1 MLFLYLFAST
11 LVNGLI
17 TNFRTN
23 FFTLLFVLLLS
34 LERVAGSGTF
44 STNTSDYVWHDQ
56 VCFASETKCPIS
68 YLNLHNL
75 SAATA
80 YRMSL
85 LCSSSSTSRQDVCQ
99 NPKSFERWYTY
110 TQKRLRWGVKI
121 QDPQYEW
128 KIRQNRW
135 IKRWDAHLFYPLI
148 EKLLNASSQSKR
160 ILLFVQVGANVGA
173 TINDPIYP
181 MLLLHPYA
189 RGVLMEPASAQY
201 QALQYNYRAAFL
213 QNRVS
218 LENIAICS
226 VAGIKEIVIATPPQ
240 QDNDSSDENVL
251 HEAPSPM
258 YDFLYRS
265 YKAQM
270 GRVDEGIIEGIDKDG
285 DKGATDTNTNAA
297 TVAAAATTIE
307 QQLSNTYDFGK
318 DSLTMREN
326 ITCVSDLA
334 PYVTPFYENIQHQN
348 ELPLA
353 WVLVVDAEGSD
364 LLVVKKALSFGKRYG
379 KVQSLNEGKGDEKGD
394 EKGETEGEES
404 TLNTVVP
411 LPTIILFESAHSGA
425 SNDFSKLMSLL
436 DDRGY
441 ICELE
446 TMMDIV
452 CVRDMQQLEDAPA
465 CCLLTTHCSQQCD
478 GVRRELETV
487 ETVKDMDINVDGGD
501 TSVIDEDRADLLLD
515 IAVDGRTHNL
525 ILRLNMHPSNTAVE
539 ACISLKIQPWTEC
552 SERLTP
558 MILKYWKKNY
568 LL

>member
-1 MLFLYLFAST
+1 M
-11 LVNGLI
+11 
-17 TNFRTN
+17 
-23 FFTLLFVLLLS
+23 
-34 LERVAGSGTF
+34 
-44 STNTSDYVWHDQ
+44 
-56 VCFASETKCPIS
+56 
-68 YLNLHNL
+68 

-80 YRMSL
+80 YRMSI
-85 LCSSSSTSRQDVCQ
+85 LCSNSSTSKQEVCQ
-99 NPKSFERWYTY
+99 NPKKFEHWYTY
-110 TQKRLRWGVKI
+110 TQTRLRWGFKI

-128 KIRQNRW
+128 KIRQNNW
-135 IKRWDAHLFYPLI
+135 IENPTRSNTSFYPLI
-148 EKLLNASSQSKR
+148 EKLLNASTQSKR

-173 TINDPIYP
+173 TVNDPIYP

-201 QALQYNYRAAFL
+201 QALQYNYRAAVL
-213 QNRVS
+213 QKRVS

-240 QDNDSSDENVL
+240 QDNNGTDEDVL
-251 HEAPSPM
+251 HETPSPM

-307 QQLSNTYDFGK
+307 QQLSNTYDFEK
-318 DSLTMREN
+318 DSQTMREN
-326 ITCVSDLA
+326 ITCVSELA
-334 PYVTPFYENIQHQN
+334 PYVTPFYENIQNQN

-379 KVQSLNEGKGDEKGD
+379 KVQSLNEGKGDEKEDEKGD
-394 EKGETEGEES
+394 EKGERERERTGEEF

-411 LPTIILFESAHSGA
+411 LPTVILFESILLGSMKTKYYPDT
-425 SNDFSKLMSLL
+425 NDFGKLMSLL

-446 TMMDIV
+446 TMMYIV
-452 CVRDMQQLEDAPA
+452 CVREMQQLEDAPA
-465 CCLLTTHCSQQCD
+465 CCLLTTHCSPQCD
-478 GVRRELETV
+478 GVRRVETV
-487 ETVKDMDINVDGGD
+487 EDMKDMDINVDGGD
-501 TSVIDEDRADLLLD
+501 TSVIEDRADLLLD
-515 IAVDGRTHNL
+515 IAVDGRMYSL
-525 ILRLNMHPSNTAVE
+525 ILRLNMHPLNAAVE
-539 ACISLKIQPWTEC
+539 ACISLEIQWKEC

-558 MILKYWKKNY
+558 MMLKYWKKNY
-568 LL
+568 LLQKVQMVQ

>member
-1 MLFLYLFAST
+1 M
-11 LVNGLI
+11 
-17 TNFRTN
+17 
-23 FFTLLFVLLLS
+23 
-34 LERVAGSGTF
+34 
-44 STNTSDYVWHDQ
+44 
-56 VCFASETKCPIS
+56 
-68 YLNLHNL
+68 

-201 QALQYNYRAAFL
+201 QALQYNYRAAVL

-285 DKGATDTNTNAA
+285 DNDATDTNTNAA
-297 TVAAAATTIE
+297 DVAAAAVAAATAAAATTIE

-394 EKGETEGEES
+394 EKGEREREREGEEF
-404 TLNTVVP
+404 TLNPVVP
-411 LPTIILFESAHSGA
+411 LPTVILFESAHSGA
-425 SNDFSKLMSLL
+425 DIGSMKYHPNTNDFSTLISLL

-452 CVRDMQQLEDAPA
+452 CVREMQQLEDAPA
-465 CCLLTTHCSQQCD
+465 CCLLTTHCSPQCD
-478 GVRRELETV
+478 GVRRGLETV
-487 ETVKDMDINVDGGD
+487 QDREHMDINVDGGD
-501 TSVIDEDRADLLLD
+501 TSVIEDRADLLLD
-515 IAVDGRTHNL
+515 IAVDSRMYSL
-525 ILRLNMHPSNTAVE
+525 ILRLNMHPLNAAVE
-539 ACISLKIQPWTEC
+539 ACISLEIQWKEC

-558 MILKYWKKNY
+558 MMLKYWKKNY
-568 LL
+568 LLQKVQMVQ

>member
-1 MLFLYLFAST
+1 MNFYWT
-11 LVNGLI
+11 LIL
-17 TNFRTN
+17 NFI
-23 FFTLLFVLLLS
+23 VVVS
-34 LERVAGSGTF
+34 
-44 STNTSDYVWHDQ
+44 TSDYVWQDQ
-56 VCFASETKCPIS
+56 VCFASESKCPIS

-80 YRMSL
+80 YRMSI
-85 LCSSSSTSRQDVCQ
+85 LCSNSSTSKQEVCQ
-99 NPKSFERWYTY
+99 NPKKFEHWYTY
-110 TQKRLRWGVKI
+110 TQTRLRWGFKI

-128 KIRQNRW
+128 KIRQNNW
-135 IKRWDAHLFYPLI
+135 IENPTRSNTSFYPLI
-148 EKLLNASSQSKR
+148 EKLLNASTQSKR

-173 TINDPIYP
+173 TVNDPIYP

-201 QALQYNYRAAFL
+201 QALQYNYRAAVL
-213 QNRVS
+213 QKRVS

-240 QDNDSSDENVL
+240 QDNDSSDEDVL
-251 HEAPSPM
+251 HETPSPM

-394 EKGETEGEES
+394 EKGEREREREGEEF
-404 TLNTVVP
+404 TLNPVVP
-411 LPTIILFESAHSGA
+411 LPTVILFESAHSGA
-425 SNDFSKLMSLL
+425 DIGSMKYHPNTNDFSTLISLL

-452 CVRDMQQLEDAPA
+452 CVREMQQLEDAPA

-558 MILKYWKKNY
+558 MMLKYWEKNY